1 MIPSWGYPPQ
11 KRPDPGRYG
20 LPKRIITYRSSAGP
34 LIGAPRGKNRKIAM
48 RQARASGWMGQSS
61 SRALRLAVAAL
72 GVGLVMTAGAVRAQD
87 ADDED
92 KTFEEKIIEG
102 IMAGI
107 GGTNMD
113 NRGIDYR
120 ERSPLVVPP
129 KLDLPPPQTAAT
141 EVKDP
146 NWPKDPD
153 EARRKAA
160 IARRKKEN
168 KDPVE
173 AARVLTP
180 SELNAGRTAAPVRTN
195 NDPVQPGDSVNNPVL
210 SPSQLGFDGKL
221 STIFGGNKTEVAPF
235 KGEPTR
241 ESLTQPPA
249 GYQTPS
255 PNFAYGTG
263 PKESLNKDY
272 NPAAGKYGD

>member
-1 MIPSWGYPPQ
+1 
-11 KRPDPGRYG
+11 
-20 LPKRIITYRSSAGP
+20 
-34 LIGAPRGKNRKIAM
+34 M
-48 RQARASGWMGQSS
+48 RDTEASGWILQNS
-61 SRALRLAVAAL
+61 SRALNRGLRLSVIAL
-72 GVGLVMTAGAVRAQD
+72 GVGLVMTAGVARAYAQD
-87 ADDED
+87 DEDD

-129 KLDLPPPQTAAT
+129 RIDLPPPEAAKG
-141 EVKDP
+141 EIKDA

-160 IARRKKEN
+160 IAARKKAKPNEF
-168 KDPVE
+168 E
-173 AARVLTP
+173 AARILSP
-180 SELNAGRTAAPVRTN
+180 SELNAGRTAAPVRTS
-195 NDPVQPGDSVNNPVL
+195 NDPIQPGDSASNPVL
-210 SPSQLGFDGKL
+210 SPSQLGFDGKFSNL
-221 STIFGGNKTEVAPF
+221 FGNKSERAPF

-241 ESLTQPPA
+241 DSLTMPPA

-263 PKESLNKDY
+263 PKESLNKEYD
-272 NPAAGKYGD
+272 PAAGKYGD

>member
-1 MIPSWGYPPQ
+1 MRKTEAS
-11 KRPDPGRYG
+11 D
-20 LPKRIITYRSSAGP
+20 RIGP
-34 LIGAPRGKNRKIAM
+34 NSPGAPM
-48 RQARASGWMGQSS
+48 
-61 SRALRLAVAAL
+61 RALRLAAVVL
-72 GVGLVMTAGAVRAQD
+72 GVGLVMTVGAARAQN
-87 ADDED
+87 DDDDD
-92 KTFEEKIIEG
+92 KTFEEKVIEG

-129 KLDLPPPQTAAT
+129 KLDLPPPVAAT
-141 EVKDP
+141 SEVKDP

-173 AARVLTP
+173 ASRILTP
-180 SELNAGRTAAPVRTN
+180 SELNAARTAPPDRAN
-195 NDPVQPGDSVNNPVL
+195 NDPVQPGNSNTNPIL
-210 SPSQLGFDGKL
+210 SPSQLGFDGKFSNL
-221 STIFGGNKTEVAPF
+221 FGGNKAEVAPF

-241 ESLTQPPA
+241 DSLTQPPA

-263 PKESLNKDY
+263 PKESLNKEY
-272 NPAAGKYGD
+272 NPAAGKYGE

>member
-1 MIPSWGYPPQ
+1 MTVG
-11 KRPDPGRYG
+11 
-20 LPKRIITYRSSAGP
+20 
-34 LIGAPRGKNRKIAM
+34 
-48 RQARASGWMGQSS
+48 
-61 SRALRLAVAAL
+61 VA
-72 GVGLVMTAGAVRAQD
+72 RAQD
-87 ADDED
+87 DDEDD
-92 KTFEEKIIEG
+92 KTFEEKIIDG

-107 GGTNMD
+107 GATNME

-129 KLDLPPPQTAAT
+129 KLDLPPPETVKS
-141 EVKDP
+141 EIKDP

-160 IARRKKEN
+160 IAARKKDKT
-168 KDPVE
+168 KDPMRSRPPADPE
-173 AARVLTP
+173 P
-180 SELNAGRTAAPVRTN
+180 NSMSAGRRRPSAPATIRSSPANSNTN
-195 NDPVQPGDSVNNPVL
+195 PML
-210 SPSQLGFDGKL
+210 SPSQLGFNGGL
-221 STIFGGNKTEVAPF
+221 IGLFGGNKTEAAPF

-263 PKESLNKDY
+263 PKE
-272 NPAAGKYGD
+272 AAERHAYRRDDGQRGFQLTVAR

>member
-1 MIPSWGYPPQ
+1 
-11 KRPDPGRYG
+11 
-20 LPKRIITYRSSAGP
+20 
-34 LIGAPRGKNRKIAM
+34 M
-48 RQARASGWMGQSS
+48 RETEASDWIVQNSPAALR
-61 SRALRLAVAAL
+61 RALRLSVVAL
-72 GVGLVMTAGAVRAQD
+72 GIGLVMTAGAARAQD
-87 ADDED
+87 ADDDD
-92 KTFEEKIIEG
+92 KTFEEKVIEG

-129 KLDLPPPQTAAT
+129 KLDLPPPVAASS

-263 PKESLNKDY
+263 PKESLNKEY

>member
-1 MIPSWGYPPQ
+1 M
-11 KRPDPGRYG
+11 
-20 LPKRIITYRSSAGP
+20 L
-34 LIGAPRGKNRKIAM
+34 NRKSAM
-48 RQARASGWMGQSS
+48 REPRANGWIVQNSSGALM
-61 SRALRLAVAAL
+61 RPLRLAVVAF
-72 GVGLVMTAGAVRAQD
+72 GIGLVMSAGVARAQD
-87 ADDED
+87 DDEDD

-102 IMAGI
+102 IMAGV

-129 KLDLPPPQTAAT
+129 KLDLPPPEAAKS

-153 EARRKAA
+153 VARRKAA
-160 IARRKKEN
+160 IAARKTRKLET
-168 KDPVE
+168 PE
-173 AARVLTP
+173 QAARLLTP
-180 SELNAGRTAAPVRTN
+180 SELNVGKTAAPARTSS
-195 NDPVQPGDSVNNPVL
+195 DPVQPGVSNVPVL

-221 STIFGGNKTEVAPF
+221 STLFGGNTTESAPF

-241 ESLTQPPA
+241 GSLTEPPP

-255 PNFAYGTG
+255 PNFMYGTG
-263 PKESLNKDY
+263 PKESLNKEY

>member
-1 MIPSWGYPPQ
+1 
-11 KRPDPGRYG
+11 
-20 LPKRIITYRSSAGP
+20 
-34 LIGAPRGKNRKIAM
+34 M
-48 RQARASGWMGQSS
+48 RDTEASGWIVQNPSAAL
-61 SRALRLAVAAL
+61 SRGLRLAAVAL
-72 GVGLVMTAGAVRAQD
+72 GIGLVMTAGVARAQE
-87 ADDED
+87 DEDD

-129 KLDLPPPQTAAT
+129 RIDLPPQEAAKG
-141 EVKDP
+141 EIKDA

-160 IARRKKEN
+160 IAARKKSKPNEL
-168 KDPVE
+168 E
-173 AARVLTP
+173 ASRILSP
-180 SELNAGRTAAPVRTN
+180 GELNAGRTAPVKRTS
-195 NDPVQPGDSVNNPVL
+195 NDPIEPGDSVNNNLL
-210 SPSQLGFDGKL
+210 SPSQLGFDGKFTNL
-221 STIFGGNKTEVAPF
+221 FGGNKAEIGRF

-241 ESLTQPPA
+241 DTLTQPPV

-263 PKESLNKDY
+263 PKESLNKEYD
-272 NPAAGKYGD
+272 PAAGKYGD

>member
-1 MIPSWGYPPQ
+1 MRKTQAKGSKLPNSSN
-11 KRPDPGRYG
+11 G
-20 LPKRIITYRSSAGP
+20 LRRT
-34 LIGAPRGKNRKIAM
+34 
-48 RQARASGWMGQSS
+48 
-61 SRALRLAVAAL
+61 LRFSVVAL
-72 GVGLVMTAGAVRAQD
+72 GIGLVMAAGAARAQE
-87 ADDED
+87 DDEDD

-107 GGTNMD
+107 GGTNME
-113 NRGIDYR
+113 NKGIDYR

-129 KLDLPPPQTAAT
+129 KIDLPPPAASAD
-141 EVKDP
+141 VKAP

-160 IARRKKEN
+160 IASRKKEN

-173 AARVLTP
+173 ASRLLTP
-180 SELNAGRTAAPVRTN
+180 SELNKGKVAAAARTN
-195 NDPVQPGDSVNNPVL
+195 SDPIQPGNQNNNPIL
-210 SPSQLGFDGKL
+210 SPSQLGYNGGFSGL
-221 STIFGGNKTEVAPF
+221 FGGNKAEVAPF

-241 ESLTQPPA
+241 ESLTQPPT

-263 PKESLNKDY
+263 PKETMNKEY
-272 NPAAGKYGD
+272 NPAAGKYGE

>member
-1 MIPSWGYPPQ
+1 M
-11 KRPDPGRYG
+11 REPGANG
-20 LPKRIITYRSSAGP
+20 WIVQNSAGA
-34 LIGAPRGKNRKIAM
+34 LRRT
-48 RQARASGWMGQSS
+48 
-61 SRALRLAVAAL
+61 LRLAVVAF
-72 GVGLVMTAGAVRAQD
+72 GVGLVMTAGAARAQD
-87 ADDED
+87 DDEDD

-129 KLDLPPPQTAAT
+129 KIDLPPPESAKT
-141 EVKDP
+141 EIKDP

-153 EARRKAA
+153 EARRKAV

-173 AARVLTP
+173 ASRVLMP
-180 SELNAGRTAAPVRTN
+180 SELNVRTPPPARTN
-195 NDPVQPGDSVNNPVL
+195 NDPVQPGDSLNNPVL
-210 SPSQLGFDGKL
+210 SPSQLGFEGGFSKM
-221 STIFGGNKTEVAPF
+221 FGGNKVESAPF

-241 ESLTQPPA
+241 ESLTQPPP

-255 PNFAYGTG
+255 PNFMYGTG
-263 PKESLNKDY
+263 PKESMNKEY
-272 NPAAGKYGD
+272 NPAAGKYGE